1 MAKAENLDR
10 ELNTQK
16 EILKQME
23 ATKKEYI
30 DKLRTE
36 LEGIDL
42 RNQAQLME
50 NAMVGEDYRSR
61 AANNLVIIIEQKE
74 LLKMTEDKLLTAE
87 TDLTRKDTELLVWIS
102 ENERLSMGGED
113 IAGQMLIQQERELKT
128 E

>member
-1 MAKAENLDR
+1 LAKAENLDR

>member
-1 MAKAENLDR
+1 
-10 ELNTQK
+10 
-16 EILKQME
+16 
-23 ATKKEYI
+23 
-30 DKLRTE
+30 
-36 LEGIDL
+36 
-42 RNQAQLME
+42 ME

>member
-61 AANNLVIIIEQKE
+61 AANNLVIIIELKE

-87 TDLTRKDTELLVWIS
+87 TDLTRKDTELLFWIS
-102 ENERLSMGGED
+102 ENERLSMGRED

>member
-102 ENERLSMGGED
+102 ENERLNMGGED